1 MEDWREKS
9 KKWEKMGNG
18 PPIKKSHFFRKE
30 KNGHTQEK
38 KNNGQKMGTLKKMS

>member
-1 MEDWREKS
+1 
-9 KKWEKMGNG
+9 MGNG

-38 KNNGQKMGTLKKMS
+38 KNNGQKMGTLKKNVIRKKNCLKK